1 MSDLFLQQM
10 ARARTHYESGIQ
22 YVCTYCKRHFYKGSN
37 VGAWECYQLVTSS
50 QLGQRASMILVRAD
64 HRLPGD
70 PVYWSRSNNM
80 KIATSLLDNNHD
92 LFTNLMEEAVIRR
105 KSPNTSAS
113 IAGRAEPGIII
124 DNNIFISRYDFRAA
138 DAFKR
143 DNTLVSTGYVA
154 DRVYDSVGDR
164 DIQYVM
170 KRVEPFVVDG
180 TETET

>member
-22 YVCTYCKRHFYKGSN
+22 YECTYCKRHFYKGSN

-50 QLGQRASMILVRAD
+50 EFGRQSSMILVRAD

-70 PVYWSRSNNM
+70 PLYWSRSNNM
-80 KIATSLLDNNHD
+80 KIATSILDNNPD
-92 LFTNLMEEAVIRR
+92 LFNNLMEEAVIRR
-105 KSPNTSAS
+105 KTPISPMS
-113 IAGRAEPGIII
+113 IAGRAEPGIMI
-124 DNNIFISRYDFRAA
+124 DNNISISRYDFRAA

-143 DNTLVSTGYVA
+143 DNTLASTGYFA

-170 KRVEPFVVDG
+170 RREIPYVIDS